1 MTVYTLKPLPTRT
14 RLGTAA
20 DLMDALGISFST
32 EQLDA
37 ITAPLEPGVII
48 AGAGSGK
55 TTVMAARV
63 VWLVGT
69 GVVRPE
75 EVLGLTF
82 TRKAAAELSHRVR
95 SALLRAGL
103 IADRG
108 VDESGEQL
116 IMTYD
121 AFAARLV
128 AEHGLRL
135 GFEADPTMISGA
147 TRYRLASRVVK
158 AAAGPFEFIS
168 RLRPA
173 TVTER
178 VLRLDADLQQ
188 HLIDVDDLD
197 GHARDLL
204 VGLAS
209 APLNNR
215 GNVYVD
221 VKKATIACQER
232 LELASLVRDYQDLKC
247 RLGLVEFADQMA
259 IAARL
264 ATEVPQVSSATQST
278 FRVVLL
284 DEYQDTSAA
293 QAIMLRGLFSGLTAS
308 DGRGHPVTAVGDPFQ
323 AIYGWR
329 GAAASNILTFAADF
343 PLSNGRPA
351 HRFGLTVNRR
361 SGRAILDVAN
371 VLSHPLRTETGSV
384 LADSTAAADFCA
396 ADLGMLRAPKGT
408 PSGQVRAATF
418 ETWPEE
424 ISWIADQIA
433 GLRAGAASPAAARTA
448 TLPAIS
454 DGTAASGSSGTW

>member
-1 MTVYTLKPLPTRT
+1 MTVHVLNPSGTT
-14 RLGTAA
+14 RLRSPG
-20 DLMDALGISFST
+20 DLVEALGIAFSDQ
-32 EQLDA
+32 QLDA

-69 GVVRPE
+69 GAVRPE

-82 TRKAAAELSHRVR
+82 TRKAAAELSQRIR
-95 SALLRAGL
+95 QALLRAGVV
-103 IADRG
+103 AGSG

-121 AFAARLV
+121 AFAGRLV
-128 AEHGLRL
+128 AEHGIRL
-135 GFEADPTMISGA
+135 GFEVDPTMITGA
-147 TRYRLASRVVK
+147 TRYRLAARVVK

-178 VLRLDADLQQ
+178 VLKLDGDLQQ
-188 HLIDVDDLD
+188 HLVDPAELD
-197 GHARDLL
+197 QHARELL
-204 VGLAS
+204 VALES

-215 GNVYVD
+215 GRTYAD
-221 VKKATIACQER
+221 VKRAIVVAQER
-232 LELASLVRDYQDLKC
+232 LELASLVVDYQALKA

-264 ATEVPQVSSATQST
+264 AAEVPQVSTALRAA

-293 QAIMLRGLFSGLTAS
+293 QATMLRGLFSGRTPSEGL
-308 DGRGHPVTAVGDPFQ
+308 GHPVTAVGDPFQ

-329 GAAASNILTFAADF
+329 GAAASNILTFADGF
-343 PLSNGRPA
+343 RRRDGRPA
-351 HRFGLTVNRR
+351 AAFPLTVNRR
-361 SGRAILDVAN
+361 SGRSILDVAN
-371 VLSHPLRTETGSV
+371 VLSQPLRAHT
-384 LADSTAAADFCA
+384 
-396 ADLGMLRAPKGT
+396 
-408 PSGQVRAATF
+408 
-418 ETWPEE
+418 
-424 ISWIADQIA
+424 
-433 GLRAGAASPAAARTA
+433 AGAAGAIDGLGLLEPPPGRPGRPGARRHLRHLDRRGQLDRGPDRRGAHRRPGGSAGPTSPC
-448 TLPAIS
+448 
-454 DGTAASGSSGTW
+454 